1 MLQVV
6 NIRFPSFETP
16 SLGCITGSIIPFTK
30 DVPACC
36 LKDLVSTLCF
46 LPFSLVLVCNIP
58 KLLLLVTHLINQLT
72 LMVLFHLDVLFM
84 QEILPNPETCILVV
98 LIYLFYEVL

>member
-1 MLQVV
+1 M
-6 NIRFPSFETP
+6 
-16 SLGCITGSIIPFTK
+16 
-30 DVPACC
+30 PACC
-36 LKDLVSTLCF
+36 LKDLVSTLYF